1 MRDLIEQKLVP
12 DDVTLMVITQA
23 REELI
28 RRTIESLRGA
38 RRAIVHV
45 YNATAPVWRRV
56 VFGMSVPEVMQ
67 LITKQVGLIKTLT
80 DAQPE
85 TEWVLEYS
93 PETFSMTELPVALE
107 ACNAATRAWD
117 AGPGRPII
125 INLPTTVENATPN
138 IFADQI
144 EWMSTR
150 LERREHVVLSVHTHN
165 DRGTGVAAA
174 ELGMLAGAQRV
185 EGCLFGNGERS
196 GNVDLVTLALN
207 FYSQGIHPGLDF
219 SDINS
224 VARAVEEA
232 TRLPI
237 HPRHPY
243 VGDLVFTAFSGS
255 HQDAIKKGMAAQKS
269 DALWEVP
276 YIPVDPADLGRTYD
290 SVIRVNSQ
298 SGKGGIAY
306 LLERDYGVV
315 MPRRMQV
322 EFSALVQREMD
333 ASETEMTSQQLWAL
347 FEATYLATDL
357 EVTYHAHH
365 LFEEGDKQ
373 GIELEVTVAGSAPQ
387 VARRGVGSD
396 RGHGERARAADPHRQ
411 LRRARAALGRR
422 CVGAG
427 HRRGRA
433 RRRRRHSLW
442 RGPPREHRDGVGAG
456 GVVRG
461 AAARRQREGSA
472 IARPQADFS
481 ATIVTSVSS
490 GNSPRLLE
498 KGAERKSRSAPD
510 DLEVF
515 VEPAAEDSA
524 RAASRARR
532 CVSQM
537 PDGLDEAIAVVRADA
552 TAARGPLVSPR
563 LRGRSSIATS
573 LCVDSD
579 VALRRHRRP
588 LSFRLAGIQG
598 SRRSARR

>member
-1 MRDLIEQKLVP
+1 MLKDPSNKYRQFAPIDLPDRKWPTRQLTTVPVWCSTDLRDGNQALFEPMSRETKKRLFKTLCAVGLKEIEVGFPSASDTDFQTVRDLIEQKLVP

-23 REELI
+23 RPELI

-67 LITKQVGLIKTLT
+67 LIATQVGLIKTLT

-107 ACNAATRAWD
+107 ACNTATRAWD
-117 AGPGRPII
+117 AGPRRPII

-255 HQDAIKKGMAAQKS
+255 HQDAIRKGMAAQKP
-269 DALWEVP
+269 DAIWEVP

-347 FEATYLATDL
+347 FESTYLATDF

-373 GIELEVTVAGSAPQ
+373 GIELDVTIGG
-387 VARRGVGSD
+387 ARSKLRGVGSGPIAATVAALALPIRID
-396 RGHGERARAADPHRQ
+396 NYEERALRSGADASALAIVEAA
-411 LRRARAALGRR
+411 
-422 CVGAG
+422 
-427 HRRGRA
+427 
-433 RRRRRHSLW
+433 
-442 RGPPREHRDGVGAG
+442 REGVPGIRYGVGRHANIATAS
-456 GVVRG
+456 VLAVLS
-461 AAARRQREGSA
+461 AARRLGVTA
-472 IARPQADFS
+472 QA
-481 ATIVTSVSS
+481 TT
-490 GNSPRLLE
+490 
-498 KGAERKSRSAPD
+498 SRS
-510 DLEVF
+510 
-515 VEPAAEDSA
+515 S
-524 RAASRARR
+524 
-532 CVSQM
+532 
-537 PDGLDEAIAVVRADA
+537 
-552 TAARGPLVSPR
+552 
-563 LRGRSSIATS
+563 LR
-573 LCVDSD
+573 
-579 VALRRHRRP
+579 
-588 LSFRLAGIQG
+588 
-598 SRRSARR
+598 